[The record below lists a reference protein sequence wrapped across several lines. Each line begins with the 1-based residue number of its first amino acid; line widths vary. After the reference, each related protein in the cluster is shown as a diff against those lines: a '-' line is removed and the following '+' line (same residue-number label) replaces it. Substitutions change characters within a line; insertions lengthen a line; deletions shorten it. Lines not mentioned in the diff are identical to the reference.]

1 MISLDDLYID
11 IKRRKNSI
19 KIYPEKNE
27 DTEMNRSFSGD
38 SSLFSGV
45 STKENKINL
54 LDNLYVDKEINYAV
68 YEGKT
73 EEHWNKY
80 ESSSKNILTIE
91 ERINNLPED
100 LKKKIYV
107 DYFGSIYIFNRF
119 INERLKMIESVKLSY
134 CKIINIIPFIIN
146 NETITNYL
154 LENNNEFK
162 LTYND
167 HINGKQNFKKMD
179 WINSLALSWLYY
191 LYH

>member
-1 MISLDDLYID
+1 MICLDDLYID
-11 IKRRKNSI
+11 IKRRKNLI
-19 KIYPEKNE
+19 KIYPEQNE
-27 DTEMNRSFSGD
+27 DTDMNQSFSVD
-38 SSLFSGV
+38 SSLFS
-45 STKENKINL
+45 KENTDMKL
-54 LDNLYVDKEINYAV
+54 FVDKELYYGI

-73 EEHWNKY
+73 EEHGDKY
-80 ESSSKNILTIE
+80 DSSSKNILTLE

-100 LKKKIYV
+100 LKKKIYT
-107 DYFGSIYIFNRF
+107 DYFGLIYIFNKF
-119 INERLKMIESVKLSY
+119 INERLNMIESVRLSY

-167 HINGKQNFKKMD
+167 HMNGKKKFKLMS
-179 WINSLALSWLYY
+179 WSSSFALSWLYY